1 MSKVLTEKQYQRYII
16 DYLVEKNGYIER
28 TDANFDRY
36 YAIDKELL
44 LQFLCD
50 TQLDEVIKLKKI
62 YKDKFEDT
70 LINVINNQITSSKS
84 SLLETLKHGVEL
96 SNTKLTLMYTKPV
109 TSFNKELNKKY
120 NQNIF
125 SVAEEVYAKDGERID
140 LVLFLNGFAIISFE
154 L

>member
-62 YKDKFEDT
+62 YIMK
-70 LINVINNQITSSKS
+70 LIIKWLYLRKLVIIQCIVVAVVVEP
-84 SLLETLKHGVEL
+84 LGLKIG
-96 SNTKLTLMYTKPV
+96 
-109 TSFNKELNKKY
+109 
-120 NQNIF
+120 
-125 SVAEEVYAKDGERID
+125 
-140 LVLFLNGFAIISFE
+140 
-154 L
+154 